1 MGDYNKDSE
10 QDKFID
16 NLLQEISG
24 YSDQDLLDEFE
35 AACNLNVPQ
44 LSSEPSPDE
53 FEKIW
58 ARIQEERAEAENSD
72 ERTEPAD
79 SRHNKIIKGR
89 FGWKRLA
96 AIGLI
101 ACLMAGGGCMVAM
114 GTKSYFY
121 RERKDT
127 LASNGV
133 ISNNDMNKVAV
144 NGEEEAYEFVK
155 EELDISPLRLGYI
168 PIDMDFSSVQS
179 GDGYIYMEFTYG
191 DKLVYFTQSKFN
203 KSVSLNYV
211 SDSKIEEEVDVYN
224 KWLRKSLKIKSTRQ
238 PDGKKRYETT
248 VITDGAYYRLSG
260 MIEEETF
267 KKIVEGLSF

>member
-1 MGDYNKDSE
+1 M
-10 QDKFID
+10 D

-127 LASNGV
+127 IVDNNY
-133 ISNNDMNKVAV
+133 IFNNDMNKVAV
-144 NGEEEAYEFVK
+144 NGEEEAYALIEEKLNIKPMKLSYMPTDMRFIDVQTGEGFVHMK
-155 EELDISPLRLGYI
+155 FTCEDKS
-168 PIDMDFSSVQS
+168 
-179 GDGYIYMEFTYG
+179 IYFI
-191 DKLVYFTQSKFN
+191 QSKYD
-203 KSVSLNYV
+203 KSVSYNYK
-211 SDSKIEEEVDVYN
+211 SDSTIEEEIGVYN
-224 KWLRKSLKIKSTRQ
+224 KWLRMDLDIKKEIHLDNRVT
-238 PDGKKRYETT
+238 YETSI
-248 VITDGAYYRLSG
+248 ITNGASYRLIG
-260 MIEEETF
+260 MVEEEEF
-267 KKIVEGLSF
+267 QKMVEGLSL

>member
-127 LASNGV
+127 LAGDGV
-133 ISNNDMNKVAV
+133 IFNNDMNKVAV
-144 NGEEEAYEFVK
+144 NGEEEAYALIQGDLNIKPLKFGYVPEDMEFSKVM
-155 EELDISPLRLGYI
+155 L
-168 PIDMDFSSVQS
+168 
-179 GDGYIYMEFTYG
+179 GDGAVYIEFLCG
-191 DKLVYFTQSKFN
+191 DKQIYLIQSKYDKGASYYY
-203 KSVSLNYV
+203 KS
-211 SDSKIEEEVDVYN
+211 DFKTEEKKEIYN
-224 KWLRKSLKIKSTRQ
+224 KWLGQNFTIRKEIQL
-238 PDGKKRYETT
+238 DGTATYDTA
-248 VITDGAYYRLSG
+248 VVMDGACYRLIG
-260 MIEEETF
+260 MVEEDIFQKLVNNLTF
-267 KKIVEGLSF
+267 

>member
-127 LASNGV
+127 IVDNNY
-133 ISNNDMNKVAV
+133 IFNNDMNKVAV
-144 NGEEEAYEFVK
+144 NGEEEAYALIEEKLNIKPMKLSYMPTDMRFIDVQTGEGFVHMK
-155 EELDISPLRLGYI
+155 FTCEDK
-168 PIDMDFSSVQS
+168 
-179 GDGYIYMEFTYG
+179 YIYFI
-191 DKLVYFTQSKFN
+191 QSKYD
-203 KSVSLNYV
+203 KSVSYNYK
-211 SDSKIEEEVDVYN
+211 SDSTIEEEIGVYN
-224 KWLRKSLKIKSTRQ
+224 KWLRMDLDIKKEIHLDNRVT
-238 PDGKKRYETT
+238 YETSI
-248 VITDGAYYRLSG
+248 ITNGASYRLIG
-260 MIEEETF
+260 MVEEEEF
-267 KKIVEGLSF
+267 QKMVEGLSL